1 MFRILGASTC
11 LSPGNDTCA
20 PRFYDN
26 GISPIVVLERG
37 FYNNGSCP
45 LVALITRT
53 SPFTWP
59 SRQDITCPVSR
70 PGTVAYRDIKLLNK
84 IQPAC
89 LLGNC
94 VLRAAEVTECS
105 VI

>member
-1 MFRILGASTC
+1 MLRILGASRC
-11 LSPGNDTCA
+11 LSHGNDTCA

-37 FYNNGSCP
+37 FYNNASCP

-59 SRQDITCPVSR
+59 SRQGISCPVSR
-70 PGTVAYRDIKLLNK
+70 PGTVPYRDIKLLNK
-84 IQPAC
+84 VQPAY
-89 LLGNC
+89 LLGDW
-94 VLRAAEVTECS
+94 VLCAAEVTECS
-105 VI
+105 VV